1 MPSVRAKVSKTSGQG
16 LTRGA
21 YKTGYKLGMRTDMGG
36 SGLKKPRTKKAKVN
50 GVVNRHDRAAEKA
63 LSEPL
68 FELSKLGG
76 GDG

>member
-36 SGLKKPRTKKAKVN
+36 SGLKQPKKAKKAKVN
-50 GVVNRHDRAAEKA
+50 DAVKRSNRAAEKLLA
-63 LSEPL
+63 EPI
-68 FELSKLGG
+68 FELNKLGG
-76 GDG
+76 DD